1 LLLGFS
7 LGLTIM
13 AQSLALA
20 TLATLAGACDEQH
33 DPGCVATVEPLR
45 KSLSCPWK
53 VTSGDI
59 TVNNPVIRQANPG
72 RDCDYL
78 NNAALHMDTCEQCG
92 KAHVPC
98 NNTFMACAGCCQP
111 DSTIALREHDC
122 DDVKD
127 YFRWQ
132 NECPLKLMTADLEE
146 EPDTSAI
153 LQPVIVE
160 HSPAKVLAEGNLTT
174 SCSVTVQN
182 FKCPK
187 IPAIVEF
194 DCMQCNI
201 GSADLMAKC
210 CNECVRFSTSETLA
224 NVTMIEPFVVCK
236 GCQTQTINI
245 PWKGKVIQQ
254 PWVHAGKYDDYSR
267 QSQEDRMDKW
277 VDKKI
282 CSKLAKDTCENPP
295 RKSGRR
301 LREAMS
307 TTTTT
312 TREVLAEQCRRLAAS
327 SSTTAATSIAI
338 ASTVAGAS
346 TTAGADKSEKGA
358 NHTALGDEGPSSG
371 SATLTVPMGLIAVIV
386 GSVVLV

>member
-1 LLLGFS
+1 LKAIAGWFFI
-7 LGLTIM
+7 GLAIM

-33 DPGCVATVEPLR
+33 DPGCVGTVEPIT

-53 VTSGDI
+53 VTSADI
-59 TVNNPVIRQANPG
+59 TVNNPIIQQSNPG
-72 RDCDYL
+72 RDCDFPKNGL
-78 NNAALHMDTCEQCG
+78 LHLDTCEQCA

-98 NNTFMACAGCCQP
+98 NNTFMACAGCCE
-111 DSTIALREHDC
+111 DGSTIALREHDC
-122 DDVKD
+122 NDVKD

-132 NECPLKLMTADLEE
+132 NTCPLKLMTASLEE
-146 EPDTSAI
+146 EPDTSAV
-153 LQPVIVE
+153 LRPVIE
-160 HSPAKVLAEGNLTT
+160 DHSPAKVLEEGTVNTN
-174 SCSVTVQN
+174 CSVAVQE

-201 GSADLMAKC
+201 GSGDLMAKC

-236 GCQTQTINI
+236 GCETQTINI

-282 CSKLAKDTCENPP
+282 CSKLAQDTCENPP
-295 RKSGRR
+295 RKSGRL
-301 LREAMS
+301 LREATS

-312 TREVLAEQCRRLAAS
+312 TREVLAEQCRRLAVS
-327 SSTTAATSIAI
+327 SSTTAAASI

-346 TTAGADKSEKGA
+346 TTVGADKSKKGDQDTFMPQG
-358 NHTALGDEGPSSG
+358 NSSG
-371 SATLTVPMGLIAVIV
+371 SATVTVPMGLMAVIV

>member
-1 LLLGFS
+1 
-7 LGLTIM
+7 LTIM

-33 DPGCVATVEPLR
+33 DPGCVATVEPIT

-59 TVNNPVIRQANPG
+59 TVNDPIIQQSNPG

-78 NNAALHMDTCEQCG
+78 KNGLLHMQTCEQCG

-98 NNTFMACAGCCQP
+98 NNTFMACAGCCQSGS
-111 DSTIALREHDC
+111 DIALREHDC

-132 NECPLKLMTADLEE
+132 NTCPVKLISANLEE
-146 EPDTSAI
+146 EPDTSAK
-153 LQPVIVE
+153 LQPVIVD
-160 HSPAKVLAEGNLTT
+160 HSPAKVLAKGTLNT
-174 SCSVTVQN
+174 SCSVDVQE

-194 DCMQCNI
+194 DCMQCNV
-201 GSADLMAKC
+201 GSGDLMAKC

-224 NVTMIEPFVVCK
+224 NLTMIEPFVVCK

-254 PWVHAGKYDDYSR
+254 TWVHAGKYDDYSR

-282 CSKLAKDTCENPP
+282 CSKLAKDTCKDPP
-295 RKSGRR
+295 RKSGRL
-301 LREAMS
+301 LREAVS

-327 SSTTAATSIAI
+327 STTAAASIAI

-346 TTAGADKSEKGA
+346 TTVGSDKSKKGA
-358 NHTALGDEGPSSG
+358 LGTARGMHPGNSSG
-371 SATLTVPMGLIAVIV
+371 SATITVPVGVIAVIV